1 MPIYVYECSNHGEFE
16 RLLPYGSTLKPRCP
30 CCNKGKTVKKK
41 IGVVAISFRGS
52 GFTKSVYDED
62 DHIAD

>member
-1 MPIYVYECSNHGEFE
+1 MPKFDYSCECGTEFE
-16 RLLPYGSTLKPRCP
+16 REIPYGSKLRPRCP
-30 CCNKGKTVKKK
+30 GCRKGKTVKKK
-41 IGVVAISFRGS
+41 IGVIAIKFVGS